1 MTIDE
6 GVLDPWVAEFFEANP
21 ARAAAF
27 ADLTPEI
34 LELARGPVGFPV
46 TREIAH
52 VTDDDI
58 EGVPV
63 RIYQG
68 DAPAT
73 GVVVYFHGGGFC
85 FGSIGLMDNVAR
97 ELTHCT
103 GAAVISVGYRLAP
116 EDPFPAG
123 LDDCEAVTRWALA
136 NTARFGVGP
145 DQVVVAGES
154 AGGNLSAAVA
164 LRLRGAVDVP
174 LAGQVLLYPGL
185 DGPDADHAS
194 RKEFDGLVLSKAAR
208 EAYWNAY
215 TGGRDDLAHDPF
227 VAPLQAD
234 SLAGLPPALVVVG
247 GCDLLRDE
255 GRLYAERLRAD
266 GVPAE
271 DFCCP
276 GQPHGFINF
285 MFPAAQDAFERVAQF
300 VLASTTSHMRSE

>member
-6 GVLDPWVAEFFEANP
+6 GVLDPWVAEYFEANP
-21 ARAAAF
+21 ARAHAF
-27 ADLTPEI
+27 DQLTPEL

-46 TREIAH
+46 TREIAS
-52 VTDDDI
+52 VADEVV

-68 DAPAT
+68 EEPAT
-73 GVVVYFHGGGFC
+73 AVVVYFHGGGFC
-85 FGSIGLMDNVAR
+85 IGSIGLMDNVAR

-116 EDPFPAG
+116 EDPYPAG
-123 LDDCEAVTRWALA
+123 LDDCEDVTRWALA
-136 NTARFGVGP
+136 NTERFGVAP
-145 DQVVVAGES
+145 NQVVVAGES

-164 LRLRGAVDVP
+164 LRLRGSVDVP
-174 LAGQVLLYPGL
+174 LAAQVLLYPGL
-185 DGPDADHAS
+185 DGHDADHAS
-194 RKEFDGLVLSKAAR
+194 RKEFDGLVLSTAAR
-208 EAYWNAY
+208 DAYWNAY
-215 TGGRDDLAHDPF
+215 TSGRDLEHDPF

-255 GRLYAERLRAD
+255 GRLYAERLRAA

-271 DFCCP
+271 DVCYP

-285 MFPAAQDAFERVAQF
+285 MFPAAEEAFERVGRF
-300 VLASTTSHMRSE
+300 LRSQVPK